1 MGSPEPVPRRQKC
14 PRFRERKGLALI
26 DGTTLQTN
34 VTFILSLHREAASL
48 PVPNMRK
55 SYDAVKN
62 ALPHIQDL
70 HPYVPGE
77 QPQGEGWVKLNTNEN
92 PYPPSPKVAGAI
104 AVEAEKLRLYP
115 EPLSLKLRLA
125 IGARYGLGSANVI
138 IGNGS
143 DNLLDLV
150 TRCYVSGPGAGHTV
164 PSYSLYPVVCG
175 MSGQQ
180 LIDLPFDGSME
191 LNVEAMAATGAK
203 VFFLTNPNAPTG
215 VAFTLAEIEA
225 ALQAIDGLLVVD
237 EAYVDFGGETAIPL
251 LRDYENLIV
260 VRTFSKSYSLAGM
273 RVGYAMA
280 SEDIVAMLDRVR
292 DAYNLDRIAQA
303 AALAAF
309 EDFDYFEMQREKVIT
324 TREAVRRQFDALGW
338 FSFPSAAN
346 FLFTEP
352 VSASG
357 ASGAEVASELFN
369 FLKERRILVR
379 YFPNHPLT
387 CAFIRVSIGTDAQ
400 MQAFIKGIQSWL
412 NHA

>member
-1 MGSPEPVPRRQKC
+1 MKKS
-14 PRFRERKGLALI
+14 FDAL
-26 DGTTLQTN
+26 N
-34 VTFILSLHREAASL
+34 
-48 PVPNMRK
+48 
-55 SYDAVKN
+55 N
-62 ALPHIQDL
+62 ALPHVQQL
-70 HPYVPGE
+70 QPYVPGE

-92 PYPPSPKVAGAI
+92 PYPPSPKVAA
-104 AVEAEKLRLYP
+104 AVSVEVEKLRLYP
-115 EPLSLKLRLA
+115 EPVSGKLRQA
-125 IGARYGLGSANVI
+125 IGERYGMTARNVI

-143 DNLLDLV
+143 DNLLDLI
-150 TRCYVSGPGAGHTV
+150 TRCYVSDPGAGHTV

-180 LIDLPFDGSME
+180 LIDLPFDRSMQ
-191 LNVEAMAATGAK
+191 LNTEALAATGAK

-215 VAFTLAEIEA
+215 VAFTRAEIEA
-225 ALQAIDGLLVVD
+225 VLQVIDGLLVVD

-273 RVGYAMA
+273 RVGYALA
-280 SEDIVAMLDRVR
+280 SDAIIAMLDRVR

-309 EDFDYFEMQREKVIT
+309 EDVAYFEAQRQKVIA
-324 TREAVRRQFDALGW
+324 TREATREQLDALGW
-338 FSFPSAAN
+338 FTYPSATN

-352 VSASG
+352 ANADGESG
-357 ASGAEVASELFN
+357 ERVARELFD

-400 MQAFIKGIQSWL
+400 MQAFTEGIQSWL
-412 NHA
+412 NNA